1 MLQFRH
7 QAVAEQRGIR
17 FRVGTGLPVL
27 RLGLGDQRLLRQ
39 QRGGRVGICTLE
51 TGFGAQQLQARV
63 HDLLRQRGVL
73 QFEDHVV
80 GLHLR
85 AGPQQDSGDAAV
97 GARGNPGGVDR
108 HEGAGAAH
116 LTDQFTPGDGVEPE
130 RAAVDR
136 SARPEPSASRWR
148 RRRWRGRARPG
159 ARACAASVGGDLLA
173 ESMEH
178 QARRQPNAKSAPTSF
193 RPPGPC
199 RKRSASPSR
208 PDSGI
213 RRRAGGTR
221 PVARRWRGSPS
232 T

>member
-7 QAVAEQRGIR
+7 QAIAEQRGIR
-17 FRVGTGLPVL
+17 FCVGLGLPIL

-85 AGPQQDSGDAAV
+85 AGPQQDSGDAPV

-108 HEGAGAAH
+108 HEGARAAH
-116 LTDQFTPGDGVEPE
+116 LTDQFAPGDGVEPQ
-130 RAAVDR
+130 RAAVDGR
-136 SARPEPSASRWR
+136 
-148 RRRWRGRARPG
+148 RGRRHPHHGRAADNGEDERGQGHAHAPPAAAAAFLRSQRNIRHTAIQGKVRANVPG
-159 ARACAASVGGDLLA
+159 G
-173 ESMEH
+173 
-178 QARRQPNAKSAPTSF
+178 
-193 RPPGPC
+193 PGPC
-199 RKRSASPSR
+199 RTALREP
-208 PDSGI
+208 
-213 RRRAGGTR
+213 
-221 PVARRWRGSPS
+221 
-232 T
+232 